1 MPDQEQKSPK
11 EDTGQNTDT
20 IELLRNMLNSLGV
33 DMRRIKE
40 LSSGLEEFDGGIRR
54 QLFIDY
60 DYGRL
65 ACQIEKNCCPGTIY
79 IVKDSLEVQYA
90 IFQIPIE
97 SKVPESKTEIEYI
110 LIGPYVN
117 VPVEEA
123 AHTVVRRYQL
133 PLFHI
138 STLRNYFYS
147 IPVFPNVEAIVLVF
161 IESIYGKGAYHIDQ
175 TGMLLS
181 EEYHKDEIRLEDGN
195 SLSMD
200 LIEERYQAESRLLE
214 AVAQGD
220 ATKARLCLAAL
231 GKYTMERRSED
242 TLRDYKN
249 RTLII
254 NVLYRKA
261 VQEANVH
268 PAHIDDV
275 SSLFAKRIERSRS
288 AAELNK
294 VSLEMLRKYCMLVQN
309 HSMSGYSEMI
319 GQVINYIDFHL
330 QEPLGLQYIAEKFS
344 LNPSYLSR
352 RFKSETGKN
361 LRDYIGEKRIE
372 KSLVYLTTT
381 GIPVSEVAAR
391 VGIMDEN
398 YFSRIFKK
406 AKQMSPREYRN
417 IMQKEGQTGNL

>member
-1 MPDQEQKSPK
+1 MP
-11 EDTGQNTDT
+11 DT
-20 IELLRNMLNSLGV
+20 IELLGNMLSSLGI
-33 DMRRIKE
+33 DMRRIRE

-54 QLFIDY
+54 QLFVDY

-65 ACQIEKNCCPGTIY
+65 ARQIEKNCCPGTIY
-79 IVKDSLEVQYA
+79 IVKDTLEVQYA
-90 IFQIPIE
+90 IFQISTENRTPE
-97 SKVPESKTEIEYI
+97 TKTPESKAGIEYI

-117 VPVEEA
+117 VTEEDA
-123 AHTVVRRYQL
+123 ANTIVQRYQL

-138 STLRNYFYS
+138 PTLRNYFYS
-147 IPVFPNVEAIVLVF
+147 IPVFPNIEAILLVF
-161 IESIYGKGAYHIDQ
+161 IENLYGKGTYHTEQ
-175 TGMLLS
+175 TGMLLF
-181 EEYHKDEIRLEDGN
+181 EEFHKGEIRIEDVN

-200 LIEERYQAESRLLE
+200 LIEKRYQDEIKMLE
-214 AVAQGD
+214 AVTQGD
-220 ATKARLCLAAL
+220 VTKAKLCLTAM
-231 GKYTMERRSED
+231 GKYTMERRTED
-242 TLRDYKN
+242 TMRDYKN
-249 RTLII
+249 STLIM

-261 VQEANVH
+261 VQEAHVH

-288 AAELNK
+288 GAELNK
-294 VSLEMLRKYCMLVQN
+294 ISEEMLRKYCMLVQN
-309 HSMSGYSEMI
+309 HSMSRYSEMI

-330 QEPLGLQYIAEKFS
+330 QEPLGLQYIAEKFN

-352 RFKSETGKN
+352 RFKSETGKT
-361 LRDYIGEKRIE
+361 LRDYISEKRIE

-398 YFSRIFKK
+398 YFSRVFKK

-417 IMQKEGQTGNL
+417 IMQMEGQTGNQ